1 MDAEKSIAAEV
12 RNKNGKKEVNDP
24 PRCRVHVAARDR
36 IGGM

>member
-12 RNKNGKKEVNDP
+12 QNKHGKKEVDDP
-24 PRCRVHVAARDR
+24 PRCRVHVAALDR